1 MMYLDLKVQK
11 RAWKKQLSCQLS
23 SLNCFKEQGNLG
35 KVFYFMAH
43 LEQVKVFSLKLA
55 QLNAIVLSFL
65 YLRQIWLV
73 NGKESLKD
81 LLNSCL
87 NLLEK
92 KSHPWYSLMRLIHCV
107 EKELKVKM
115 NHQEEFWLN
124 FWFKWMDV
132 ETIKKEFLLWV
143 QQTHLGS

>member
-1 MMYLDLKVQK
+1 
-11 RAWKKQLSCQLS
+11 
-23 SLNCFKEQGNLG
+23 
-35 KVFYFMAH
+35 
-43 LEQVKVFSLKLA
+43 
-55 QLNAIVLSFL
+55 
-65 YLRQIWLV
+65 
-73 NGKESLKD
+73 